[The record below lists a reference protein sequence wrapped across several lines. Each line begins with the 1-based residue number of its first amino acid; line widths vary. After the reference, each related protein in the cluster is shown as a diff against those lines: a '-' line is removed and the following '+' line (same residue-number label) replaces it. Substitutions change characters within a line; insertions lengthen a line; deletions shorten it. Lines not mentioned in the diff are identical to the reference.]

1 MIEKFLNLELKFFKT
16 NLDFFIN
23 LYSTKKLP
31 QTMLFIGDKSIGK
44 LDLTYHLVNFILS
57 QHEETKYNA
66 KLYKINPNSK
76 TFIQLSKNLHPNF
89 FLISPNI
96 NKKIIELSQIKNLQK
111 FLNNSSFNK
120 LPKIIVINES
130 EYLNLSSSNA
140 LLKLLEETYSNVFF
154 ILIHDI
160 KKTLIPTIK
169 SRCISFNFFLNNNDK
184 IKRINEILDNQYE
197 YLSLDFKN
205 KYLNPIFF
213 NELKDYCKK
222 NSLVL
227 DKINLDSLLSDI
239 FFKKNFTKNT
249 FVYNNFFLLI
259 QLFLYKRIEEKLEIE
274 KYFSLLK
281 YFTKRFDDVIKYN
294 LDFES
299 FVLEFKY
306 LIYDEK

>member
-1 MIEKFLNLELKFFKT
+1 MINKSMNVELKFFRT

-23 LYSTKKLP
+23 LYLAKKLP
-31 QTMLFIGDKSIGK
+31 QTLLFTGDKNIGK

-57 QHEETKYNA
+57 EHEETKYDT
-66 KLYKINPNSK
+66 KLYKINSDSK
-76 TFIQLSKNLHPNF
+76 TFKQLSKNLHPNF
-89 FLISPNI
+89 FLISPYD
-96 NKKIIELSQIKNLQK
+96 NKKIIEISQIKNLHK
-111 FLNNSSFNK
+111 FLNSSSFNN

-130 EYLNLSSSNA
+130 ECLNLSSSNA

-154 ILIHDI
+154 ILIHDV
-160 KKTLIPTIK
+160 KKNLIPTIK

-184 IKRINEILDNQYE
+184 IKRINEILDNHYDT
-197 YLSLDFKN
+197 LSSDFTN
-205 KYLNPIFF
+205 KYLSPVFF
-213 NELKDYCKK
+213 SELQDYCKK
-222 NSLVL
+222 NDLEL
-227 DKINLDSLLSDI
+227 EKINLDSLLSYI
-239 FFKKNFTKNT
+239 FFKKNFKRNT
-249 FVYNNFFLLI
+249 FVFNNFFLLI

-299 FVLEFKY
+299 YVLEFKY

>member
-1 MIEKFLNLELKFFKT
+1 MINKSINTELKFFKT

-23 LYSTKKLP
+23 LYLAKKLP
-31 QTMLFIGDKSIGK
+31 QTLLFTGDKNIGK

-57 QHEETKYNA
+57 QHEETRYDT
-66 KLYKINPNSK
+66 KLYKINSDSK
-76 TFIQLSKNLHPNF
+76 TFKQLSKNLHPNF
-89 FLISPNI
+89 FLISPND
-96 NKKIIELSQIKNLQK
+96 NKKIIEISQIKNLRK
-111 FLNNSSFNK
+111 FLNNSSFNN

-130 EYLNLSSSNA
+130 ECLNLSSSNA

-160 KKTLIPTIK
+160 KKNLISTIK
-169 SRCISFNFFLNNNDK
+169 SRCISFNFFLNINDK
-184 IKRINEILDNQYE
+184 IRRINEILDNHYDT
-197 YLSLDFKN
+197 LSSDFTN
-205 KYLNPIFF
+205 KYLSPIFF
-213 NELKDYCKK
+213 SELQDYCKK
-222 NSLVL
+222 NDLEL
-227 DKINLDSLLSDI
+227 EKIDLNSLLSHI
-239 FFKKNFTKNT
+239 FFKKNFKRNT

-259 QLFLYKRIEEKLEIE
+259 QLFLYKRIEKKLEIE

-299 FVLEFKY
+299 YVLEFKY

>member
-1 MIEKFLNLELKFFKT
+1 MIDKLFNVELKLFKS

-23 LYSTKKLP
+23 LYLESKLP
-31 QTMLFIGDKSIGK
+31 QTLLFTGDKSIGK
-44 LDLTYHLVNFILS
+44 LDFTYHLVNFILS
-57 QHEETKYNA
+57 QQEETKYNV
-66 KLYKINPNSK
+66 KSYKINIESK
-76 TFIQLSKNLHPNF
+76 TFKQLSKNSHPNF
-89 FLISPNI
+89 FLISSNESRKNI
-96 NKKIIELSQIKNLQK
+96 EISQIKNLQN
-111 FLNNSSFNK
+111 FLNKSCFNN

-140 LLKLLEETYSNVFF
+140 LLKLLEKNYSNVFF

-169 SRCISFNFFLNNNDK
+169 SRCITFKFYLSDSDK
-184 IKRINEILDNQYE
+184 IQRINEILDNQYDT
-197 YLSLDFKN
+197 LSSDFKN
-205 KYLNPIFF
+205 KYLSPIFF
-213 NELKDYCKK
+213 SDLRDYCKK
-222 NSLVL
+222 NSLEL
-227 DKINLDSLLSDI
+227 SQINLNNLLFDI
-239 FFKKNFTKNT
+239 FLKKNFKKST

-259 QLFLYKRIEEKLEIE
+259 QLFLFRRIEDKLEIE

-299 FVLEFKY
+299 YVLEFKY